1 MPTQDEELKLIV
13 SLVDNAS
20 PGLGKIR
27 SKIRR
32 KRTHKRQLPRV
43 KRKLPRLVGIDGL

>member
-20 PGLGKIR
+20 PGLG
-27 SKIRR
+27 KIRR